1 MSGNSLSCIEGVKD
15 PFEAQ
20 EGRWDFSRDAAVEKG
35 LNSCRGENLLVFLE
49 LRQQTW
55 GSSQPTMGT
64 SGTRSCCLRKAS
76 LHVSCDELYGIPLL
90 SVQDPRSS
98 FGAEAGTLGFLSSAD
113 MDLGVTLEFPQGIQA

>member
-49 LRQQTW
+49 L
-55 GSSQPTMGT
+55 
-64 SGTRSCCLRKAS
+64 
-76 LHVSCDELYGIPLL
+76 
-90 SVQDPRSS
+90 
-98 FGAEAGTLGFLSSAD
+98 
-113 MDLGVTLEFPQGIQA
+113 

>member
-55 GSSQPTMGT
+55 GPSRVARAT
-64 SGTRSCCLRKAS
+64 SGTHSLCLRKVQSRCEVLGAS
-76 LHVSCDELYGIPLL
+76 
-90 SVQDPRSS
+90 QD
-98 FGAEAGTLGFLSSAD
+98 SSAVAAGAKV
-113 MDLGVTLEFPQGIQA
+113 LIWN